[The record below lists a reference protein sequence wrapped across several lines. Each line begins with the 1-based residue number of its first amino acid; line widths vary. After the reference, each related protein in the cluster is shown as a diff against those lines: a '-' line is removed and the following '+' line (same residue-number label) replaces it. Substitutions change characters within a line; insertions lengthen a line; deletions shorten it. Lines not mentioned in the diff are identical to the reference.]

1 MQPFNSLN
9 KLPGMITSSPMMTE
23 NTNTEELFASLDR
36 TTSELLELISSFTET
51 QINELPF
58 AGSWTAAQLAEHVT
72 LSNIGIIKSL
82 KKEGRSPDRSADA
95 GVEGLKKTFLDFE
108 TKLQSPEFILPTRDI
123 YQKKLVIDSLGTS
136 IAELKKLSRH
146 VNLFEIITHP
156 IFGNITKLELIH
168 FVVYHTQ
175 RHAHQLKNILAA
187 IGTKFKSK
195 TRSLIAFMHV
205 SLDGFVANRRGEM
218 DWITIDDEI
227 FKDAIALADLADT
240 ALFGRVTYQ
249 MMESY
254 WPTVLSNDSSTK
266 LELQHAQW
274 MENTSKIVVSST
286 LDKVEW
292 NNTRLIKENIAR
304 EILELKDRPGKN
316 IMIFGSPRLTHSF
329 MQWDL
334 VDEYRININ
343 PVILG
348 GGIPLFNVPA
358 RINLKLM
365 ATKNFKSGVVGLH
378 YKTIN

>member
-1 MQPFNSLN
+1 MYPFNSFKNYLAV
-9 KLPGMITSSPMMTE
+9 LTSSPMMTE
-23 NTNTEELFASLDR
+23 NINTEEVFASLDH
-36 TTSELLELISSFTET
+36 TTSEFIELLSSFTET
-51 QINELPF
+51 QVNEIPW
-58 AGSWTAAQLAEHVT
+58 AGSWTAAQVAEHVT

-82 KKEGRSPDRSADA
+82 RKEGRSADRAADA
-95 GVEGLKKTFLDFE
+95 GVEGLKKTFLDFD

-123 YQKKLVIDSLGTS
+123 YQRKLVIESLGIS
-136 IAELKKLSRH
+136 VAELKKLSRH
-146 VNLFEIITHP
+146 VNLFEIISHP
-156 IFGNITKLELIH
+156 IFGDITKLELIH

-175 RHAHQLKNILAA
+175 RHVQQLKNILAMT
-187 IGTKFKSK
+187 GTKVKSK
-195 TRSLIAFMHV
+195 TRSLLAFMHV

-227 FKDAIALADLADT
+227 FKDAIALADIADT

-274 MENTSKIVVSST
+274 MQNASKIVVSST
-286 LDKVEW
+286 LDKVDW
-292 NNTRLIKENIAR
+292 NNTRLIKGNIAR
-304 EILELKDRPGKN
+304 EILELKHRPGKN
-316 IMIFGSPRLTHSF
+316 IMIFGSPGLTHSL

-334 VDEYRININ
+334 IDEYRININ

-348 GGIPLFNVPA
+348 GGIPLFSAPA

-365 ATKNFKSGVVGLH
+365 TTKNFKSGVVGLH